1 MGIAQTQA
9 EDRSLDSVMQA
20 FQAYFQ
26 PKRNVVFERHQF
38 WTHTFVEN
46 QGIDKCVTELKIEA
60 ANCEFKDQEE
70 CLRDKIVF
78 SITNPRLKGKLLE
91 CREITLER
99 AIEICKAKEIIS
111 APTTVIA

>member
-1 MGIAQTQA
+1 MRIAQTQA
-9 EDRSLDSVMQA
+9 ADRTLDSVMQA

-46 QGIDKCVTELKIEA
+46 KGIDKFVTELKLKA

-78 SITNPRLKGKLLE
+78 SITNPCLKGKLLE
-91 CREITLER
+91 CRELTLS
-99 AIEICKAKEIIS
+99 KYVNLKK
-111 APTTVIA
+111 